1 MMRMTS
7 VWCAALCAVLCV
19 LFISHHAIAQQT
31 QQLTDEQLFD
41 PNHVIDIR
49 ITLPAEDWDTI
60 RLQTRSFVGS
70 LTMGAPVSPFT
81 YVRGDIEI
89 DGVLIKDVGIRKK
102 GFLGSLNDQRPSL
115 KIRFDKYI
123 DQDPIRGV
131 DRLTLNN
138 NNQDPAR
145 LSQFLGYQLFIA
157 TGSPAPRCSKPM
169 RCAKP
174 MHSSSR
180 PVSAPASSTP
190 RRSPLP

>member
-7 VWCAALCAVLCV
+7 VWFAALCAVLCV

-70 LTMGAPVSPFT
+70 LTMEAPVSPFT
-81 YVRGDIEI
+81 HVRGDIEI

-131 DRLTLNN
+131 CTRRGRPTP
-138 NNQDPAR
+138 DPTCTAACKPPCCRHDNAR
-145 LSQFLGYQLFIA
+145 
-157 TGSPAPRCSKPM
+157 PR
-169 RCAKP
+169 
-174 MHSSSR
+174 
-180 PVSAPASSTP
+180 TN
-190 RRSPLP
+190 RS